1 MRAYSFRDSEGA
13 KTSNVRM
20 SKNIAGLPASGLST
34 NPPDRPSPNLKI
46 YVALAGAAVVRLWIM
61 PMTASLW
68 LDETITYWTAC
79 KGMSAAISRSQF
91 WPGQNVLYSL
101 IAALALRLG
110 GNSEVALRFPSLL
123 AAFGTMWLLFRLGT
137 RLLDRETGLLA
148 VVVFVSLQEMSE
160 TAANARPYAI
170 ALLLVVGSMLQ
181 LVRWLDTGRARNL
194 LGYVILAAAIPYFH
208 YLFATVFFVHAAYAI
223 YRSRGERR
231 VGMAGLLTAVVLVA
245 ILLSPLIWN
254 AIHANH
260 ISAASSISP
269 TPDFEK
275 LVSSLMPAVLG
286 SGIFAG
292 LLLGYV
298 WFRQVRAEEHLQ
310 PAPGTTLLLIC
321 WLVIPIVACFAVSRF
336 TGFRIFVSRY
346 YLPAFPALALLVA
359 WAIRSLLS
367 EKTRVCVAGGV
378 VAAALLSFGTHH
390 LRVNPHLEDW
400 RAAAQTIR
408 DAGIDENTPV
418 LVRTGLVETEK
429 PIWGLE
435 IDRDSPLL
443 APLSRYPIPGR
454 IILVPARFSDES
466 VRYMDDVA
474 SRILEP
480 SGLFLYLAR
489 DVSDSFEPWLSGRLS
504 GRGFVVSKVGHADG
518 VSVFQF
524 RRPAAPG
531 GDTSSFN
538 AR

>member
-1 MRAYSFRDSEGA
+1 
-13 KTSNVRM
+13 M
-20 SKNIAGLPASGLST
+20 SIAGLPASGLSS
-34 NPPDRPSPNLKI
+34 NLPDRSAVSSFPNLQI
-46 YVALAGAAVVRLWIM
+46 YAALAGAAVVRLWIM

-110 GNSEVALRFPSLL
+110 GNSEVVLRLPSLL
-123 AAFGTMWLLFRLGT
+123 AALATIWLLFRLGT

-170 ALLLVVGSMLQ
+170 GLLLVVGSMLQ
-181 LVRWLDTGRARNL
+181 LARWLDTGRARNL
-194 LGYVILAAAIPYFH
+194 LGYVILTAAIPYFH
-208 YLFATVFFVHAAYAI
+208 YLFATVFLVHAAYAL
-223 YRSRGERR
+223 YRSRGEGR
-231 VGMAGLLTAVVLVA
+231 VRPAGLLGAAALVG
-245 ILLSPLIWN
+245 ILLSPAIWN

-260 ISAASSISP
+260 ISAASSISS

-275 LVSSLMPAVLG
+275 LVSALMPVVLG
-286 SGIFAG
+286 AGILVG

-298 WFRQVRAEEHLQ
+298 WFRQVSAGERLEVSPDTA
-310 PAPGTTLLLIC
+310 LLLIC
-321 WLVIPIVACFAVSRF
+321 WLVIPIVACFAVSRL
-336 TGFRIFVSRY
+336 TGFKIFVSRY

-359 WAIRSLLS
+359 WGIRSLVS
-367 EKTRVCVAGGV
+367 EKIRVCVAGGI

-390 LRVNPHLEDW
+390 LWVNPHLEDW
-400 RAAAQTIR
+400 RTAAQTIR
-408 DAGIDENTPV
+408 AASVDGNTPV

-429 PIWGLE
+429 PSWGLD

-454 IILVPARFSDES
+454 IILVPARFNDDS
-466 VRYMDDVA
+466 VRYMNDVA
-474 SRILEP
+474 SKILEP
-480 SGLFLYLAR
+480 SGQFLYMTR
-489 DVSDSFEPWLSGRLS
+489 DVSDAFQPWLSGRFS
-504 GRGFVVSKVGHADG
+504 GQGFVVSKLGHADG

-524 RRPAAPG
+524 RRSSAP
-531 GDTSSFN
+531 SSSTLPST
-538 AR
+538 AP